1 MAGKQLPK
9 IRAGMGDVESPQVE
23 AWSDDDYR
31 RATGLGAILSPDG
44 KADRAGVP
52 ALAPE
57 ALRECYRTMLRV
69 RELDDL
75 QRGHEKD
82 TGADPQPSAR
92 GCEAAIVGAIAALEP
107 DDVVV
112 PGRRE
117 AGAALWRG
125 HSIAAFAADQAVPR
139 ALGVLPGSP
148 HAATQL
154 PHATGIAWAMKM
166 EAKSD
171 AKTGGAS
178 KVTLAYLDREAT
190 SAEDFH
196 TGMNF
201 AGVFRVPAVFV
212 CINGG
217 AGVSPVESVSET
229 IALKALA
236 YGIAGV
242 RVDGADLFAV
252 WTATRAAAARARRGE
267 GATLIEAVVAEEGD
281 PLERV
286 RLWLAAE
293 KIQDASAEKALRL
306 EVEAELDL
314 GARAGR

>member
-31 RATGLGAILSPDG
+31 RATGLGTILAPDG

-52 ALAPE
+52 SLAPA

-69 RELDDL
+69 RELDEL
-75 QRGHEKD
+75 LRAHQKE
-82 TGADPQPSAR
+82 TGEEPRPSAR
-92 GCEAAIVGAIAALEP
+92 GCEAAIVGAVAALEA
-107 DDVVV
+107 DDIVV

-125 HSIAAFAADQAVPR
+125 HSIAAFLGDQAVPR
-139 ALGVLPGSP
+139 ALGVLPASP

-166 EAKSD
+166 EAK
-171 AKTGGAS
+171 AGAAG
-178 KVTLAYLDREAT
+178 KVALAFLDREAT

-196 TGMNF
+196 TGLNF

-217 AGVSPVESVSET
+217 PGTSPVESVSET

-236 YGIAGV
+236 YGIPGV

-267 GATLIEAVVAEEGD
+267 GATLIEAVVADEGD

-293 KIQDASAEKALRL
+293 KIQDASAEQALRL
-306 EVEAELDL
+306 EVEAER
-314 GARAGR
+314 GARAAGR